1 MIISIVQDG
10 PVFNNKKQT
19 IQKTIELVG
28 QAKKGGADL
37 VVFGETWLC
46 GYPVWIDICRDA
58 ALWDHEPVKSIWADM
73 YDSAIDLSSRDFD
86 KLKKVVTDEKIW
98 AVMGMNEKITKGPG
112 NGTLINAV
120 LTISD
125 KGEIVNHHRKLMPSY
140 SEKLVHGVGDGA
152 ALNNVKTPFG
162 NLGALICW
170 EHWMPM
176 ARAGHARRSRGP
188 PYRAMALCKRNAPGM
203 QQAVRFRRTVS
214 CILSRPNYEV
224 I

>member
-152 ALNNVKTPFG
+152 GLNSVKTPFG

-176 ARAGHARRSRGP
+176 ARQVMHDEAEDLHIALW
-188 PYRAMALCKRNAPGM
+188 PYVGFAEIHQL
-203 QQAVRFRRTVS
+203 RTQTS
-214 CILSRPNYEV
+214 INQ
-224 I
+224 